1 MEIFHIVIIGIV
13 SCLAMDM
20 WQRLLKL
27 LYDINPSDWGVVGR
41 WFVLVLSRGKIY
53 NPTIDE
59 EVPIKNEL
67 MIGWIVHYSVAI
79 LYSVFF
85 FILLK
90 CEICGASLMNGIIF
104 GLISVII
111 PWFFFMPVLGKGFL
125 GIKTPSPFMA
135 CSLAVGSHI
144 AIGAPIGGFYQIFG
158 Y

>member
-13 SCLAMDM
+13 SCVVMDV

-27 LYDINPSDWGVVGR
+27 LYSINPSDWGIVGR
-41 WFVLVLSRGKIY
+41 WFVLVLSEGKIY
-53 NPTIDE
+53 NPTIDQ
-59 EVPIKNEL
+59 VAPIKNEL

-79 LYSVFF
+79 LYSIFF
-85 FILLK
+85 YILL
-90 CEICGASLMNGIIF
+90 EYGICTASLINGIIF
-104 GLISVII
+104 GLISVVV

-125 GIKTPSPFMA
+125 GMKTPSPLMA

-144 AIGAPIGGFYQIFG
+144 AIGASIGCFYQIFG

>member
-41 WFVLVLSRGKIY
+41 WFLLVMSRGKIY

-59 EVPIKNEL
+59 EAPIKNEF

-85 FILLK
+85 FILLEY
-90 CEICGASLMNGIIF
+90 EICSESLMNGIIF
-104 GLISVII
+104 GLISVIV
-111 PWFFFMPVLGKGFL
+111 PWFFLCQF
-125 GIKTPSPFMA
+125 
-135 CSLAVGSHI
+135 
-144 AIGAPIGGFYQIFG
+144 
-158 Y
+158 

>member
-13 SCLAMDM
+13 SCLSMDM

-41 WFVLVLSRGKIY
+41 WFVLVVSRGKIY

-90 CEICGASLMNGIIF
+90 YEICGASLMNGIIF

-125 GIKTPSPFMA
+125 GIKTPSPFLA

-144 AIGAPIGGFYQIFG
+144 AIGASIGGFYQIFG

>member
-41 WFVLVLSRGKIY
+41 WFLLVMSRGKIY
-53 NPTIDE
+53 NPAIDE
-59 EVPIKNEL
+59 EDPIKNEL
-67 MIGWIVHYSVAI
+67 IIGWMVHYSVAI
-79 LYSVFF
+79 MYSVFF
-85 FILLK
+85 FILLEY
-90 CEICGASLMNGIIF
+90 EICSASLMNGIIF
-104 GLISVII
+104 GLISVIV
-111 PWFFFMPVLGKGFL
+111 PWFFFMPALGKGLL
-125 GIKTPSPFMA
+125 GTKTPSPLMA

-144 AIGAPIGGFYQIFG
+144 AIGAPIGCFYQIFG